1 MQHNYKLLR
10 LTNNTTIV
18 GDFVFSPESVLIA
31 YPLEIY
37 SKPIS
42 NSEGKVVGEQMVL
55 RPLLIMT
62 NDTDVVIDTYNILF
76 INELDAR
83 LIPTYE
89 EMVKNVYK
97 NSVSYDG
104 SAYVTKEEE
113 DDYTEEEAEYLREAL
128 ASILDNDKTYH

>member
-10 LTNNTTIV
+10 LINNTTIV

-42 NSEGKVVGEQMVL
+42 NSEGKIIGEQMVL
-55 RPLLIMT
+55 RPLLVMT

-89 EMVKNVYK
+89 EMVRNVYK